1 MSRIRLAG
9 CIRAKI
15 TKAVHKNTQT
25 AMGSERVKKERKKTE
40 QLQDPFTCTRKTTA
54 EKQLKKNAPIFRCA
68 ELPRRSHRAARCLC
82 VCVNGL
88 AVTEQKMSTRAL
100 QQKGNRKILHRYSN
114 SSTSAHSPYL
124 PSPHYCPNPLGG
136 GGKSERGIHQR
147 QVQGQLSTLP
157 STTIRHPHVL
167 GWMGRSG
174 KKIEAT
180 DAHHPLEARG
190 KVCYERERG
199 RERKRD
205 GETEGS
211 LGKVSRMWEIG
222 LHR

>member
-54 EKQLKKNAPIFRCA
+54 EKQQKNCPFFSGVPSYRVGVIVQ
-68 ELPRRSHRAARCLC
+68 LDVC

-88 AVTEQKMSTRAL
+88 AVTEQKMSMRAL

-190 KVCYERERG
+190 KVC
-199 RERKRD
+199 
-205 GETEGS
+205 
-211 LGKVSRMWEIG
+211 
-222 LHR
+222 

>member
-1 MSRIRLAG
+1 MLLFSG
-9 CIRAKI
+9 
-15 TKAVHKNTQT
+15 VP
-25 AMGSERVKKERKKTE
+25 SYRVGVIV
-40 QLQDPFTCTRKTTA
+40 QLDV
-54 EKQLKKNAPIFRCA
+54 
-68 ELPRRSHRAARCLC
+68 C

-88 AVTEQKMSTRAL
+88 AVTEQKMSMRAL

-190 KVCYERERG
+190 KVC
-199 RERKRD
+199 
-205 GETEGS
+205 
-211 LGKVSRMWEIG
+211 
-222 LHR
+222 